1 MIWSYSTLK
10 TYRQCPRALKFKSE
24 WSPKFEG
31 KNEGKYLHEVIYAYT
46 LHLKEKGLGTD
57 IDMLVP
63 IAERVQVDGRYP
75 NEFLDSN
82 LDILDKFAHSF
93 VLDPNFHSAELKLS
107 IDREGR
113 PAPWD
118 HCYMRGVVDR
128 VDIEDNR
135 VVITDYKS
143 GYAIVRDHFQLE
155 VYAWLVYSVFPD
167 ADTFYCQ
174 NHFVR
179 EAYMEGEDIS
189 LIDIEA
195 VKNRVHRQVAKIER
209 EKKFEATPG
218 PHCTYCAYLMKCG
231 QLTRIEKAAMPV
243 LLDPEQ
249 AQEYA
254 QKVMIVEE
262 AARRIKGQLLK
273 PYCEEHGPIELP
285 EGTYAFQ
292 AEGGQRFEDIEKFCE
307 ALWEAGINPYDYI
320 GVNMKK
326 ANKLLLQF
334 GHLAVEKKSS
344 RFGFKKKKIEKEGGE

>member
-1 MIWSYSTLK
+1 MIYSYSTLK

-31 KNEGKYLHEVIYAYT
+31 KNEGKYLHEVIHAYT
-46 LHLKEKGLGTD
+46 QYLKKKKLGTD
-57 IDMLVP
+57 IDMLIP
-63 IAERVQVDGRYP
+63 IAEKIQVDGRYP

-82 LDILDKFAHSF
+82 RYILDKFAHSF

-118 HCYMRGVVDR
+118 DCYMRGVVDR
-128 VDIEDNR
+128 IDLEDNR
-135 VVITDYKS
+135 VIITDYKT
-143 GYAIVRDHFQLE
+143 GWAIVKDRFQLE

-179 EAYMEGEDIS
+179 EAYMDGEDVS

-195 VKNRVHRQVAKIER
+195 VKNRVHRQVAKIEQ
-209 EKKFEATPG
+209 EKKFETSPG
-218 PHCTYCAYLMKCG
+218 PHCTYCPYVMNCG
-231 QLTRIEKAAMPV
+231 QLAKIEKAGMPS
-243 LLDPEQ
+243 LQSPEEVQ
-249 AQEYA
+249 VFA
-254 QKVMIVEE
+254 QKIMIIEE
-262 AARRIKGQLLK
+262 LIKRSKGQLLK

-285 EGTYAFQ
+285 EGTYGFQ
-292 AEGGQRFEDIEKFCE
+292 VEGGQRFEDIDKFCE
-307 ALWEAGINPYDYI
+307 ALWQAGIDPYEYI

-326 ANKLLLQF
+326 AKGLLLQF

-344 RFGFKKKKIEKEGGE
+344 RFGFKKKKED